1 MSAKPFTAST
11 LAARWECS
19 EGLIYKMI
27 AQGRLRSFR
36 IGTLI
41 RISQEEV
48 ERFECSPCS
57 GSEEDLPK
65 SGETVTEND
74 TAEPWTP
81 QIGKGRK
88 RKPVGFGL
96 RDNVASGPWAA

>member
-19 EGLIYKMI
+19 EGLIYKLI

-48 ERFECSPCS
+48 ERFECGPSS
-57 GSEEDLPK
+57 DLEEALPK
-65 SGETVTEND
+65 FGETVTEND

-81 QIGKGRK
+81 EIGKGRK
-88 RKPVGFGL
+88 RRRVGFGQQ
-96 RDNVASGPWAA
+96 DNVASGPWAA